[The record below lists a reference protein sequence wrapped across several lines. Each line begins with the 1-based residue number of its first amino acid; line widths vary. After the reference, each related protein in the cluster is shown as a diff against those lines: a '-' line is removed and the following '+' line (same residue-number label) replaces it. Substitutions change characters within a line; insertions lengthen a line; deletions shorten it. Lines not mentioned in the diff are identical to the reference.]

1 MAAIDALPP
10 ALPPSMLAAMS
21 DTTLVGL
28 IAAGSDDA
36 FAALDERYR
45 RRLVRFTRGFVSGGT
60 PDAEDAVQEAMVRAV
75 RALRG
80 GSRPEAVGPWLH
92 RIARNCALDLTAARR
107 RHPVVELADHAHP
120 VAEDAGATVERR
132 MGVRGLVTDVGA
144 LPDSQR
150 SALVLRELE
159 GRSYADIADEL
170 DVTVPAVK
178 SLLVRAR
185 QGLKRAREERRVAAL
200 LPFPLFSRIAERVAA
215 LWEPVAASA
224 TPKVAC
230 VAVVV
235 AGAVPAVSPTTQA
248 PPPAPAKPRA
258 ATPVVQESMQQRPAA
273 TNTAQRTPAETAAA
287 LTARLHTD
295 CADGTI
301 DGAFSQAALRSAL
314 GRSDQGA
321 EYGDCRRALLQAT
334 T

>member
-1 MAAIDALPP
+1 MSSMAALDAPPP
-10 ALPPSMLAAMS
+10 ALPPTMLAALS
-21 DTTLVGL
+21 DTTLAGL

-36 FAALDERYR
+36 FGALDERYR
-45 RRLVRFTRGFVSGGT
+45 RRLVRFARGFVPGGT
-60 PDAEDAVQEAMVRAV
+60 ADAEDAVQEAMVRAL
-75 RALRG
+75 RALRA

-120 VAEDAGATVERR
+120 VAEDAQAAVERR
-132 MGVRGLVTDVGA
+132 LGVRGLVADVGE
-144 LPDSQR
+144 LPRTQR

-185 QGLKRAREERRVAAL
+185 QGLKRARDDRRVAAL
-200 LPFPLFSRIAERVAA
+200 LPLPLLARLSERLAT

-224 TPKVAC
+224 APKVAC

-235 AGAVPAVSPTTQA
+235 AGAIPAASPTASAPKAPSPAVHHHT
-248 PPPAPAKPRA
+248 APAMHA
-258 ATPVVQESMQQRPAA
+258 RPASA
-273 TNTAQRTPAETAAA
+273 GLIGPQRCPADEYAA
-287 LTARLHTD
+287 
-295 CADGTI
+295 CAGP
-301 DGAFSQAALRSAL
+301 
-314 GRSDQGA
+314 
-321 EYGDCRRALLQAT
+321 
-334 T
+334 

>member
-1 MAAIDALPP
+1 
-10 ALPPSMLAAMS
+10 MLAAMA

-45 RRLVRFTRGFVSGGT
+45 RRLVRFARGFVPGGT

-75 RALRG
+75 RALRA

-92 RIARNCALDLTAARR
+92 RIARNCALDLTASRR

-120 VAEDAGATVERR
+120 VAEDAQATVERR
-132 MGVRGLVTDVGA
+132 QGVRGLVSDVGA
-144 LPDSQR
+144 LPDTQR

-185 QGLKRAREERRVAAL
+185 QGLKRARDDRRVAAL
-200 LPFPLFSRIAERVAA
+200 LPFPVFSRIAERVAA
-215 LWEPVAASA
+215 LWEPVAATA

-235 AGAVPAVSPTTQA
+235 AGAIPVVSPST
-248 PPPAPAKPRA
+248 PAPAPA
-258 ATPVVQESMQQRPAA
+258 APVAAAPVAVHDSVQHTANALRPAA
-273 TNTAQRTPAETAAA
+273 ESAAA
-287 LTARLHTD
+287 LQARLHAD

-301 DGAFSQAALRSAL
+301 DGVFPRGALLSAL
-314 GRSDQGA
+314 SRSDQSA
-321 EYGDCRRALLQAT
+321 EYGDCHRALLQAT